1 MFGDERA
8 DSILSLAV
16 FRRSQGPSRS
26 RSRKSAESSTETQT
40 FSFLPIPFF
49 DSVTDDMI

>member
-8 DSILSLAV
+8 DSILSLAA
-16 FRRSQGPSRS
+16 FRRSQGP
-26 RSRKSAESSTETQT
+26 SRKSAESSTETQT